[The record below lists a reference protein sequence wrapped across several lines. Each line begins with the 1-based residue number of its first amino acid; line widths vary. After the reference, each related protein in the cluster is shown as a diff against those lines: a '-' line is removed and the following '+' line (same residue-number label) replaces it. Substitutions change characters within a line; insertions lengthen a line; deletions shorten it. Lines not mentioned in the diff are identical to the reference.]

1 MKLYI
6 QRKALLK
13 NIYFQVQID
22 GVSRTI
28 LILET
33 LLYISSSLL
42 TICRMQGGGVEM
54 EKRNVKY
61 EPYLDFR
68 EDIEIHILN
77 T

>member
-1 MKLYI
+1 
-6 QRKALLK
+6 
-13 NIYFQVQID
+13 
-22 GVSRTI
+22 
-28 LILET
+28 
-33 LLYISSSLL
+33 
-42 TICRMQGGGVEM
+42 MQGGGVEM